1 MILIIAG
8 STRADSYTR
17 AAARAIEGALGRR
30 SGDPVLWDL
39 AVRPLPIADPEYHE
53 QPAANPDP
61 AVHELVELAGAADGF
76 VLATPVYHN
85 SYSGVLKNCLD
96 HLVIEHFME
105 KPVALC
111 GFCRQYTAIQAID
124 HLRIV
129 VRGLYG
135 MAIPAQ
141 MLTVPSDFERDEEGR
156 WRLAGRAALQ
166 RLDGVVDMLLRHV
179 RIRQALLAATA
190 SKG

>member
-17 AAARAIEGALGRR
+17 AAARAVEGVLRDRG
-30 SGDPVLWDL
+30 GEPVLWDL
-39 AVRPLPIADPEYHE
+39 AVRALPIADPEYHE
-53 QPAANPDP
+53 TPVENPSP
-61 AVHELVELAGAADGF
+61 VVHELVELADAASGF

-85 SYSGVLKNCLD
+85 SYSGVIKNCLD

-111 GFCRQYTAIQAID
+111 GFGRQYTAVQAID

-135 MAIPAQ
+135 LAIPSQ
-141 MLTVPSDFERDEEGR
+141 LLTVPADFERDDDGR
-156 WRLAGRAALQ
+156 WRLAGKGALQ
-166 RLDGVVDMLLRHV
+166 RLDGMAGMLMRHV
-179 RIRQALLAATA
+179 RMREALLAATR
-190 SKG
+190 G